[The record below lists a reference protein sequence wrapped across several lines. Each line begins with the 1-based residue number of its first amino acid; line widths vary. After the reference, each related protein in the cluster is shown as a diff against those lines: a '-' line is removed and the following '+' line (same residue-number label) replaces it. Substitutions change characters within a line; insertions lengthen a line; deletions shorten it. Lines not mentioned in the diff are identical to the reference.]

1 MITKTKKIIIGS
13 RKSPLAQAQV
23 EIFLKELEK
32 KELRKKIIFEKK
44 FFTTTGDKFL
54 NTKISEIGNKGLFTK
69 EIDEAQLSSQI
80 DVSIHSLKDLPTTLP
95 KGLEISA
102 VLPRGDPA
110 DIAITKEN
118 QSFFELKN
126 GQVVGTSSIRRKI
139 QLQRIKPDLIYKD
152 VRGNV
157 ETRIS
162 KLKNDGYDAIVLANA
177 GFMRLR
183 LKHNIEKFDLNEIVP
198 AVGQGVIAVVTK
210 KNENINELITMVNDP
225 KTWVECDCER
235 IFLNALDGSCK
246 TPIGAYAKIT
256 NKDPSKILFR
266 FMASSFNGKKFI
278 KDETYFHIER
288 YHQQSMNLGKKIKQK
303 I

>member
-126 GQVVGTSSIRRKI
+126 GQVVGTSSIRRK
-139 QLQRIKPDLIYKD
+139 
-152 VRGNV
+152 NSA
-157 ETRIS
+157 S
-162 KLKNDGYDAIVLANA
+162 KN
-177 GFMRLR
+177 
-183 LKHNIEKFDLNEIVP
+183 
-198 AVGQGVIAVVTK
+198 
-210 KNENINELITMVNDP
+210 
-225 KTWVECDCER
+225 
-235 IFLNALDGSCK
+235 
-246 TPIGAYAKIT
+246 
-256 NKDPSKILFR
+256 
-266 FMASSFNGKKFI
+266 
-278 KDETYFHIER
+278 
-288 YHQQSMNLGKKIKQK
+288 
-303 I
+303 

>member
-1 MITKTKKIIIGS
+1 M
-13 RKSPLAQAQV
+13 
-23 EIFLKELEK
+23 
-32 KELRKKIIFEKK
+32 
-44 FFTTTGDKFL
+44 
-54 NTKISEIGNKGLFTK
+54 
-69 EIDEAQLSSQI
+69 
-80 DVSIHSLKDLPTTLP
+80 PTTLP

-235 IFLNALDGSCK
+235 IFFKCLRWFL
-246 TPIGAYAKIT
+246 
-256 NKDPSKILFR
+256 
-266 FMASSFNGKKFI
+266 
-278 KDETYFHIER
+278 
-288 YHQQSMNLGKKIKQK
+288 
-303 I
+303 